1 MKDGVPERKA
11 SRLATYNYSQSGV
24 YFITICSKNKRC
36 TFGTIVGGG
45 APDAPRTRL
54 SPTGKI
60 VARQLGNMI
69 AFYPHVRIEKYVVMP
84 NHIHLLIAI
93 QQGPSGASRTPPP
106 TSARA
111 SQVIPMFISTLKRL
125 TNKTAGHALWQ
136 RGYYDHIIRSPD
148 DYNTI
153 WHYIDTNPAKW
164 AQDTRYV
171 TDFSDP
177 VRRPGCCTNKEVTQ
191 MSRYFTKTLA
201 ALEPYTPG
209 EQLKLP
215 DLVKLNANENPYPP
229 APGVAAAVAGAVPGL
244 RLYSDLTEAALCAAI
259 ARHCGVQPEN
269 ILCGNGS
276 DENLLLAL
284 RAFCD
289 ETHPLAFADITYS
302 FYPVLCDLLHIPQ
315 HVIPVEEDFSLDLS
329 KYHGLNETIVIA
341 NPNAPT
347 TLLQP
352 VAAIEEVV
360 RTNPDSI
367 VIVDEAYI
375 DFAGPNASCVPLTKK
390 YDNVI
395 VVQTFSKSHN
405 LAGARVGFCVAN
417 PELIADMNRI
427 KFSYSPYNVN
437 SLSQAAAV
445 AAMEDENYF
454 RDTVGKICATRADT
468 MTKLRERGFTGPD
481 SATNFLFVTTSR
493 MPCKQIFERL
503 RQKGVLIRYFSA
515 PRLSDYLR
523 ITIGTPEQMQRFFEE
538 LDLIL
543 G

>member
-1 MKDGVPERKA
+1 M
-11 SRLATYNYSQSGV
+11 
-24 YFITICSKNKRC
+24 
-36 TFGTIVGGG
+36 
-45 APDAPRTRL
+45 
-54 SPTGKI
+54 
-60 VARQLGNMI
+60 
-69 AFYPHVRIEKYVVMP
+69 
-84 NHIHLLIAI
+84 
-93 QQGPSGASRTPPP
+93 
-106 TSARA
+106 
-111 SQVIPMFISTLKRL
+111 
-125 TNKTAGHALWQ
+125 
-136 RGYYDHIIRSPD
+136 
-148 DYNTI
+148 
-153 WHYIDTNPAKW
+153 
-164 AQDTRYV
+164 
-171 TDFSDP
+171 
-177 VRRPGCCTNKEVTQ
+177 
-191 MSRYFTKTLA
+191 
-201 ALEPYTPG
+201 
-209 EQLKLP
+209 
-215 DLVKLNANENPYPP
+215 
-229 APGVAAAVAGAVPGL
+229 
-244 RLYSDLTEAALCAAI
+244 
-259 ARHCGVQPEN
+259 QPEN

-315 HVIPVEEDFSLDLS
+315 HVILVEEDFSLDLS

-481 SATNFLFVTTSR
+481 SATFLFVTTSR

>member
-1 MKDGVPERKA
+1 MKDGVPERKHP
-11 SRLATYNYSQSGV
+11 RLKQYDYSQDGV
-24 YFITICSKNKRC
+24 YFVTVC
-36 TFGTIVGGG
+36 TQNRACILGTVVGRGDLT
-45 APDAPRTRL
+45 PPVVRL
-54 SPTGKI
+54 SRIGKI
-60 VARQLGNMI
+60 VDRYTTTISAAHAQVN
-69 AFYPHVRIEKYVVMP
+69 VDKYAIMP
-84 NHIHLLIAI
+84 NHVHLLLRICTPKDGGVGSPRPTVAEVI
-93 QQGPSGASRTPPP
+93 RGWKSLITRTVGHSIWQ
-106 TSARA
+106 TS
-111 SQVIPMFISTLKRL
+111 F
-125 TNKTAGHALWQ
+125 
-136 RGYYDHIIRSPD
+136 YDHIIRSPD

-164 AQDTRYV
+164 AQDTLYV
-171 TDFSDP
+171 TDFPDP

-315 HVIPVEEDFSLDLS
+315 HVILVEEDFSLDLS

>member
-1 MKDGVPERKA
+1 
-11 SRLATYNYSQSGV
+11 
-24 YFITICSKNKRC
+24 
-36 TFGTIVGGG
+36 
-45 APDAPRTRL
+45 
-54 SPTGKI
+54 
-60 VARQLGNMI
+60 
-69 AFYPHVRIEKYVVMP
+69 
-84 NHIHLLIAI
+84 
-93 QQGPSGASRTPPP
+93 
-106 TSARA
+106 
-111 SQVIPMFISTLKRL
+111 
-125 TNKTAGHALWQ
+125 
-136 RGYYDHIIRSPD
+136 
-148 DYNTI
+148 
-153 WHYIDTNPAKW
+153 
-164 AQDTRYV
+164 
-171 TDFSDP
+171 
-177 VRRPGCCTNKEVTQ
+177 

-315 HVIPVEEDFSLDLS
+315 HVILVEEDFSLDLS

-367 VIVDEAYI
+367 
-375 DFAGPNASCVPLTKK
+375 
-390 YDNVI
+390 VI

>member
-11 SRLATYNYSQSGV
+11 NRLARYNYSQSGV

-45 APDAPRTRL
+45 VPDAPRTRL

-164 AQDTRYV
+164 AQDTLYV
-171 TDFSDP
+171 TDFPDP
-177 VRRPGCCTNKEVTQ
+177 VRRPGCCTNKEVTK

-201 ALEPYTPG
+201 ALEPYT
-209 EQLKLP
+209 
-215 DLVKLNANENPYPP
+215 
-229 APGVAAAVAGAVPGL
+229 
-244 RLYSDLTEAALCAAI
+244 LCAAI

-375 DFAGPNASCVPLTKK
+375 DFAGPDASCVPLTKK

>member
-1 MKDGVPERKA
+1 MNETDYNARLYEKMKAEQDKYRGWLLHQEPSEI
-11 SRLATYNYSQSGV
+11 LNHTYEY
-24 YFITICSKNKRC
+24 
-36 TFGTIVGGG
+36 IVGHNDGNVYPNG
-45 APDAPRTRL
+45 LISRAETATVFFRL
-54 SPTGKI
+54 LKDE
-60 VARQLGNMI
+60 VRDGN
-69 AFYPHVRIEKYVVMP
+69 
-84 NHIHLLIAI
+84 LL
-93 QQGPSGASRTPPP
+93 
-106 TSARA
+106 TSNTY
-111 SQVIPMFISTLKRL
+111 SDV
-125 TNKTAGHALWQ
+125 
-136 RGYYDHIIRSPD
+136 PD
-148 DYNTI
+148 DYWANTAI
-153 WHYIDTNPAKW
+153 STMTGLGIVQGCSTDTF
-164 AQDTRYV
+164 D
-171 TDFSDP
+171 
-177 VRRPGCCTNKEVTQ
+177 
-191 MSRYFTKTLA
+191 
-201 ALEPYTPG
+201 
-209 EQLKLP
+209 
-215 DLVKLNANENPYPP
+215 
-229 APGVAAAVAGAVPGL
+229 
-244 RLYSDLTEAALCAAI
+244 
-259 ARHCGVQPEN
+259 
-269 ILCGNGS
+269 
-276 DENLLLAL
+276 
-284 RAFCD
+284 
-289 ETHPLAFADITYS
+289 
-302 FYPVLCDLLHIPQ
+302 
-315 HVIPVEEDFSLDLS
+315 
-329 KYHGLNETIVIA
+329 
-341 NPNAPT
+341 PNAPT

-493 MPCKQIFERL
+493 MPCKQIFECL

>member
-1 MKDGVPERKA
+1 MNVTVHQRPGVYSAYDASSVVSGSGGGKQVGLVAVNTKATANEVKIVTSYDGAVNAFGQGTMAELI
-11 SRLATYNYSQSGV
+11 RLALKNGAGSVAAVPIASG
-24 YFITICSKNKRC
+24 
-36 TFGTIVGGG
+36 
-45 APDAPRTRL
+45 
-54 SPTGKI
+54 
-60 VARQLGNMI
+60 
-69 AFYPHVRIEKYVVMP
+69 E
-84 NHIHLLIAI
+84 
-93 QQGPSGASRTPPP
+93 
-106 TSARA
+106 
-111 SQVIPMFISTLKRL
+111 
-125 TNKTAGHALWQ
+125 
-136 RGYYDHIIRSPD
+136 GYGDG
-148 DYNTI
+148 
-153 WHYIDTNPAKW
+153 
-164 AQDTRYV
+164 
-171 TDFSDP
+171 F
-177 VRRPGCCTNKEVTQ
+177 
-191 MSRYFTKTLA
+191 A
-201 ALEPYTPG
+201 ALEGLEDVTAVICDSTDGDVQKAMKESVETASANRRERIAVAAGGAEETVDELIARAKALNHERVVLVAPG
-209 EQLKLP
+209 GVDKSG
-215 DLVKLNANENPYPP
+215 ENTDGL
-229 APGVAAAVAGAVPGL
+229 GVAAAVAGAVPGL

-315 HVIPVEEDFSLDLS
+315 HVILVEEDFSLDLS

>member
-1 MKDGVPERKA
+1 
-11 SRLATYNYSQSGV
+11 
-24 YFITICSKNKRC
+24 
-36 TFGTIVGGG
+36 
-45 APDAPRTRL
+45 
-54 SPTGKI
+54 
-60 VARQLGNMI
+60 MI

-148 DYNTI
+148 DYSTI

-171 TDFSDP
+171 TDFPDP
-177 VRRPGCCTNKEVTQ
+177 VRQPGCCTNKEVTQ

-315 HVIPVEEDFSLDLS
+315 HVILVEEDFSLDLS

-427 KFSYSPYNVN
+427 KFSYSPYNVK

-445 AAMEDENYF
+445 AAINAPDRSGISVLRPEAQILRGQQVVGPF
-454 RDTVGKICATRADT
+454 RAFCAQHLLQRPGPGGGKGQARIGITAQSRRKSRGVQRVGHGP
-468 MTKLRERGFTGPD
+468 ERRHPAALAAKAQRIHNAG
-481 SATNFLFVTTSR
+481 SQQSLH
-493 MPCKQIFERL
+493 
-503 RQKGVLIRYFSA
+503 SA
-515 PRLSDYLR
+515 PGKPLR
-523 ITIGTPEQMQRFFEE
+523 
-538 LDLIL
+538 
-543 G
+543 

>member
-1 MKDGVPERKA
+1 MKNDSIKKYLIPNIPYLFVLWAFLKLGTA
-11 SRLATYNYSQSGV
+11 YRLAAGADFAHKLMGLGQTIGPAFANFAPGLAPFDWLVGIVWAVAFRVMV
-24 YFITICSKNKRC
+24 YVKSKN
-36 TFGTIVGGG
+36 
-45 APDAPRTRL
+45 
-54 SPTGKI
+54 
-60 VARQLGNMI
+60 
-69 AFYPHVRIEKYVVMP
+69 
-84 NHIHLLIAI
+84 
-93 QQGPSGASRTPPP
+93 
-106 TSARA
+106 
-111 SQVIPMFISTLKRL
+111 
-125 TNKTAGHALWQ
+125 
-136 RGYYDHIIRSPD
+136 
-148 DYNTI
+148 
-153 WHYIDTNPAKW
+153 AKK
-164 AQDTRYV
+164 
-171 TDFSDP
+171 FP
-177 VRRPGCCTNKEVTQ
+177 
-191 MSRYFTKTLA
+191 
-201 ALEPYTPG
+201 
-209 EQLKLP
+209 
-215 DLVKLNANENPYPP
+215 
-229 APGVAAAVAGAVPGL
+229 
-244 RLYSDLTEAALCAAI
+244 DLTEAALCTAI

-315 HVIPVEEDFSLDLS
+315 HVILVEEDFSLDLS

-543 G
+543 GNTA

>member
-1 MKDGVPERKA
+1 
-11 SRLATYNYSQSGV
+11 
-24 YFITICSKNKRC
+24 
-36 TFGTIVGGG
+36 
-45 APDAPRTRL
+45 
-54 SPTGKI
+54 
-60 VARQLGNMI
+60 
-69 AFYPHVRIEKYVVMP
+69 
-84 NHIHLLIAI
+84 
-93 QQGPSGASRTPPP
+93 
-106 TSARA
+106 
-111 SQVIPMFISTLKRL
+111 
-125 TNKTAGHALWQ
+125 
-136 RGYYDHIIRSPD
+136 
-148 DYNTI
+148 
-153 WHYIDTNPAKW
+153 
-164 AQDTRYV
+164 
-171 TDFSDP
+171 
-177 VRRPGCCTNKEVTQ
+177 

-259 ARHCGVQPEN
+259 AHQCGVQPEN

-315 HVIPVEEDFSLDLS
+315 HVILVEEDFSLDLS

-543 G
+543 GNTA

>member
-1 MKDGVPERKA
+1 MGVPERKA
-11 SRLATYNYSQSGV
+11 NRLATYNYSQSGV

-45 APDAPRTRL
+45 VPDAPRTRL

-93 QQGPSGASRTPPP
+93 QQGPSGGVEDAAPYIRPRKPGHPDVYLHFETADQQNCRACTLAARILRPHHPFSRMITTP
-106 TSARA
+106 
-111 SQVIPMFISTLKRL
+111 
-125 TNKTAGHALWQ
+125 
-136 RGYYDHIIRSPD
+136 
-148 DYNTI
+148 I
-153 WHYIDTNPAKW
+153 WHYIDTDPAKW

-171 TDFSDP
+171 TDFPDP

-244 RLYSDLTEAALCAAI
+244 RLYSDLTETALCAAI

-315 HVIPVEEDFSLDLS
+315 HVILVEEDFSLDLS

-468 MTKLRERGFTGPD
+468 MAKLRERGFTGPD

>member
-1 MKDGVPERKA
+1 MR
-11 SRLATYNYSQSGV
+11 
-24 YFITICSKNKRC
+24 
-36 TFGTIVGGG
+36 
-45 APDAPRTRL
+45 
-54 SPTGKI
+54 
-60 VARQLGNMI
+60 
-69 AFYPHVRIEKYVVMP
+69 
-84 NHIHLLIAI
+84 
-93 QQGPSGASRTPPP
+93 
-106 TSARA
+106 
-111 SQVIPMFISTLKRL
+111 
-125 TNKTAGHALWQ
+125 
-136 RGYYDHIIRSPD
+136 
-148 DYNTI
+148 
-153 WHYIDTNPAKW
+153 
-164 AQDTRYV
+164 
-171 TDFSDP
+171 
-177 VRRPGCCTNKEVTQ
+177 
-191 MSRYFTKTLA
+191 
-201 ALEPYTPG
+201 
-209 EQLKLP
+209 
-215 DLVKLNANENPYPP
+215 
-229 APGVAAAVAGAVPGL
+229 
-244 RLYSDLTEAALCAAI
+244 
-259 ARHCGVQPEN
+259 
-269 ILCGNGS
+269 
-276 DENLLLAL
+276 
-284 RAFCD
+284 
-289 ETHPLAFADITYS
+289 
-302 FYPVLCDLLHIPQ
+302 
-315 HVIPVEEDFSLDLS
+315 
-329 KYHGLNETIVIA
+329 
-341 NPNAPT
+341 PNAPT

-454 RDTVGKICATRADT
+454 HDTVGKICATRADT